1 MDFLWHQDYQ
11 ELFNNFHPL
20 QHIKVKYISMKGENT
35 VLFLQVARFLL
46 KSLKDLQKGKR
57 LTPTVMYLE

>member
-1 MDFLWHQDYQ
+1 MDFLWHLDCQ
-11 ELFNNFHPL
+11 ELFSNFHL
-20 QHIKVKYISMKGENT
+20 RQHIKVKHISIKGENT